1 MSENNNK
8 NIWFE
13 LRKGELSLNE
23 QRFENEKKLRRNREF
38 ILFITCLIGLM
49 YFLPMDSIENNAAI
63 EISAISLKLDLIYAI
78 YIYPTLIAIIYI
90 LVISSSLTQ
99 SQLMSLI
106 IQTKKELVDYEVNLE
121 IPNPKLYLDHKV
133 SLRYLI
139 LPSLLHSN
147 FLTDSKV
154 AISLGK
160 IIMYFISFVYFFV
173 PLCGN
178 FMLIQKVNNL
188 VGSWWLYLWNIICF
202 LMMIISYLN
211 AFFSIK
217 HFKNQTA

>member
-1 MSENNNK
+1 MQEDNRK

-13 LRKGELSLNE
+13 LRKSELSLNQ

-49 YFLPMDSIENNAAI
+49 YFLPMDSIENNAVI
-63 EISAISLKLDLIYAI
+63 EISSISLKLNLIYAI
-78 YIYPTLIAIIYI
+78 YIYPTLTAIIYI
-90 LVISSSLTQ
+90 LVISSSLIQ

-106 IQTKKELVDYEVNLE
+106 IQTKKELVYYEIHLE
-121 IPNPKLYLDHKV
+121 IPDPKLYLDHKI

-139 LPSLLHSN
+139 LPSLLHNN

-154 AISLGK
+154 AKGLGTVL
-160 IIMYFISFVYFFV
+160 MNFISFVYFFF
-173 PLCGN
+173 PLYGN
-178 FMLIQKVNNL
+178 FLLIQKVNSI

-202 LMMIISYLN
+202 LMMNISYIN

-217 HFKNQTA
+217 HFKNQTV